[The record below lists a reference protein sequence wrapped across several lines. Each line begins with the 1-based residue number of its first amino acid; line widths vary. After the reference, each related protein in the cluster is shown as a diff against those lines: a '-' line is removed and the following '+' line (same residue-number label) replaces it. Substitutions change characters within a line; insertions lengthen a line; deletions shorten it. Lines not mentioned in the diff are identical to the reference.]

1 MFGKKKQ
8 FTEQPL
14 GYWEALSCFM
24 IIPENKNKLPDMEQ
38 VVNAINNIDGF
49 KVNHSK
55 QSEKSNAF
63 LVNFDYDGE
72 EYEGVFDAGGFSLP
86 ESYLYTMRNFTQ
98 AETEKLKNANSS
110 MNFSMRFTKNPKK
123 FYHIQLKIAAAVIPD
138 LIALIDESA
147 EKVLQ
152 PKWVKLAAK
161 SKVVPAAQDLFTI
174 QGVSGAGNSVWLHT
188 HGLCR
193 FGLTEIE
200 ILDSDREHCNDH
212 YNLLSAYGSYLL
224 DMNEDFDPHK
234 DVAFIG
240 LLEGNTPIVAICRS
254 WTEAL
259 SEYKK
264 LELGGEK
271 DRENAHNSKT
281 SPVFLYKSE
290 DDMKNDVLSKV
301 SIYNDKY
308 PNNPVYFFSNEET
321 ERMKAL
327 AQERFDYARK
337 AFEDKENKVLIKI
350 GLQTDGGK
358 AGEKEHVWFELVGV
372 NGDKFT
378 AKLTHE
384 AYDVSGIHTGDERE
398 FEVSDI
404 TDWMIFTKEFPVSPN
419 DVYLLEVRG

>member
-14 GYWEALSCFM
+14 GYWEELSCFM
-24 IIPENKNKLPDMEQ
+24 IIPESKDKLPDMEQ
-38 VVNAINNIDGF
+38 AVAAINNIGGF
-49 KVNHSK
+49 KVNFTK
-55 QSEKSNAF
+55 QSEKTRTF

-72 EYEGVFDAGGFSLP
+72 EYEAAFEPGDFSLP
-86 ESYLYTMRNFTQ
+86 ESYLYTMSTFTPT
-98 AETEKLKNANSS
+98 ETEKMKNANSS
-110 MNFSMRFTKNPKK
+110 MNFSMRFTKDPKK
-123 FYHIQLKIAAAVIPD
+123 FYHMQLKIAAAIIPD
-138 LIALIDESA
+138 FIGLIDESA
-147 EKVLQ
+147 ERALP

-161 SKVVPAAQDLFTI
+161 SKVVPAAQDLFAI
-174 QGVSGAGNSVWLHT
+174 QAVSGAGNSVWLHT

-212 YNLLSAYGSYLL
+212 YNLLNAYGSYLL

-234 DVAFIG
+234 NAAFIG
-240 LLEGNTPIVAICRS
+240 LLQGKIPVAAICRS

-290 DDMKNDVLSKV
+290 DDMKKDVLSKV
-301 SIYNDKY
+301 SIYNDIY
-308 PNNPVYFFSNEET
+308 SDNPVYFFSSEET

-350 GLQTDGGK
+350 GLQMDGEET
-358 AGEKEHVWFELVGV
+358 GEKEHVWFELVGV

-384 AYDVSGIHTGDERE
+384 AYNVSRIHMGDECE
-398 FEVSDI
+398 FLVSDI
-404 TDWMIFTKEFPVSPN
+404 TDWVIYTKNFVVSPN
-419 DVYLLEVRG
+419 DVYLLEARD